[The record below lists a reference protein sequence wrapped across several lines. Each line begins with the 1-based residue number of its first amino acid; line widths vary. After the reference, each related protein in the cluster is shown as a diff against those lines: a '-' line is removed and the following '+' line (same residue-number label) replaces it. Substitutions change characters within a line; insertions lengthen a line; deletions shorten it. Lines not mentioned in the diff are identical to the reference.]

1 MLSTKKK
8 VLIFVLIIIVIVV
21 IATMIRHKDPGTAGG
36 GPDDQL
42 TAGQSETE
50 MERTP
55 KEAPSESGSEKEKA
69 LSWICGRTYIF
80 YDEFLAGKPVTY
92 TFYDNGTMVAYYWE
106 DTESESIPLSSEWA
120 KYAVNDDLTEITLE
134 WDDGTGSTEEFEIK
148 GKGSGIRIGEAEFDL
163 SDREIHL
170 N

>member
-1 MLSTKKK
+1 MLSGKKK
-8 VLIFVLIIIVIVV
+8 VLICALIIIVGAAVV
-21 IATMIRHKDPGTAGG
+21 IVIQNRDHGTAGS
-36 GPDDQL
+36 GPDDRP
-42 TAGQSETE
+42 AAERSETGVE
-50 MERTP
+50 HTP

-80 YDEFLAGKPVTY
+80 YDEFLEGKPVTY

-120 KYAVNDDLTEITLE
+120 KYTVNDDLTEITLE
-134 WDDGTGSTEEFEIK
+134 WDDGTDSIEEFEIK